1 MSAWMGNQFGL
12 RKQVLEAGEKL
23 MEETFGSNGQVSEVM
38 PPLDLPTKELA
49 RKTREEGEETLQ
61 VLGYTPTMMLDAII
75 EQRAMKNIEPRVNEV
90 YKRGY
95 DDAVRARPR
104 APMYAAVI
112 IGFVA
117 GAVLTGATAIAIH
130 KATRK

>member
-1 MSAWMGNQFGL
+1 
-12 RKQVLEAGEKL
+12 